1 MATPK
6 KQVQK
11 EDILSQRYS
20 KQKEI
25 ADCLKYE
32 NDCLKMDLTYEYRD
46 AKKTS
51 SLLTTTDI
59 TR

>member
-1 MATPK
+1 MATSK
-6 KQVQK
+6 KQTPK
-11 EDILSQRYS
+11 DDQRFS

-32 NDCLKMDLTYEYRD
+32 NDCLKMDLAYEYRD
-46 AKKTS
+46 AKKSS

-59 TR
+59 AR